1 MLNKSI
7 HFFIVFSLI
16 GALLI
21 LIIDWVVMP
30 LYIRKG
36 KTVRLIDVK
45 NKTLDRAMLEL
56 SSEGFKSMVFDTL
69 YTSEIDPQI
78 VIDQYPSSGGKIKK
92 GESPRECLE
101 REVKEELNI
110 VVHIHNRLGV
120 VNHQY
125 SHFKVSITLY
135 ECQYKSGQAK
145 ALASDEIQWIT
156 NNQKN
161 LFAFP
166 SATHKLFQLI

>member
-45 NKTLDRAMLEL
+45 NKTLDRAILEL

-69 YTSEIDPQI
+69 YTS
-78 VIDQYPSSGGKIKK
+78 
-92 GESPRECLE
+92 
-101 REVKEELNI
+101 
-110 VVHIHNRLGV
+110 
-120 VNHQY
+120 
-125 SHFKVSITLY
+125 
-135 ECQYKSGQAK
+135 
-145 ALASDEIQWIT
+145 
-156 NNQKN
+156 
-161 LFAFP
+161 
-166 SATHKLFQLI
+166 

>member
-92 GESPRECLE
+92 GRT
-101 REVKEELNI
+101 V
-110 VVHIHNRLGV
+110 RLKISRPEKMIFVPNLVG
-120 VNHQY
+120 Q
-125 SHFKVSITLY
+125 SRRSSEITLR
-135 ECQYKSGQAK
+135 QVG
-145 ALASDEIQWIT
+145 L
-156 NNQKN
+156 
-161 LFAFP
+161 
-166 SATHKLFQLI
+166 